1 MEPDASRPDTRES
14 LLDAAERRFA
24 ADGVEGAS
32 LRSITREAG
41 ANLAAVHYYFGSKE
55 GLVEAVFAR
64 RLGPLERARLR
75 RLEACREDG
84 PPSLECVVRAF
95 VEPVVDAG
103 RGVSHEFGRLMC
115 RCVAE
120 REGVVRN
127 VLAAEL
133 RATFEHFV
141 AALEEALPGVPRR
154 ELALRLHLAVG
165 AMAHAVVAAPLFADE
180 FAEEL
185 AEGTGGPRNEEKTME
200 RLVSFLAG
208 GFRAAAQRTPEVP
221 Q

>member
-1 MEPDASRPDTRES
+1 MELDTPRADTRES

-32 LRSITREAG
+32 LRAITREAG

-55 GLVEAVFAR
+55 GLVEAVFDR
-64 RLGPLERARLR
+64 RLAPLGTERLR
-75 RLEACREDG
+75 RLEACRKDG
-84 PPSLECVVRAF
+84 PPDLECVLRAF

-103 RGVSHEFGRLMC
+103 RGVPREFGRLMC

-120 REGVVRN
+120 REGVVRD
-127 VLAAEL
+127 VLAREL
-133 RATFEHFV
+133 RETFESFLQ
-141 AALEEALPGVPRR
+141 ALAEALPGAPRR

-165 AMAHAVVAAPLFADE
+165 AMAHAVVAEPLFPDE
-180 FAEEL
+180 L
-185 AEGTGGPRNEEKTME
+185 GGPPNEETGEETME

-208 GFRAAAQRTPEVP
+208 GFHAAAGGSGEEVP
-221 Q
+221 

>member
-1 MEPDASRPDTRES
+1 MELDAPRPDTRES

-64 RLGPLERARLR
+64 RLAPLGAERLR
-75 RLEACREDG
+75 RLEACRKDG
-84 PPSLECVVRAF
+84 PPGLECVLRAF
-95 VEPVVDAG
+95 VEPVVDAS
-103 RGVSHEFGRLMC
+103 RGVPQEFGRLMC

-120 REGVVRN
+120 REGVVRD
-127 VLAAEL
+127 VLADKL
-133 RATFEHFV
+133 RATFEHFL
-141 AALEEALPGVPRR
+141 AALEEAVPGVSRR

-165 AMAHAVVAAPLFADE
+165 AMAHAVVAAPLFTEEAGAPPDE
-180 FAEEL
+180 ETEE
-185 AEGTGGPRNEEKTME
+185 ETVE
-200 RLVSFLAG
+200 RLVSFVAG
-208 GFRAAAQRTPEVP
+208 GFRAAGGENREEAS
-221 Q
+221 